1 MPLVPYARL
10 SHVGILV
17 WDLDRM
23 IDFYRRILGLTLS
36 DRGPSPRGDG
46 DYAFLSRDPNEHHQV
61 VFLTGR
67 GANVPSQIVQLSFE
81 MDNLASLRAMHAIVA
96 ADNEASDIQTRAHGI
111 AWSMYFKD
119 PEGNILET
127 FVPSPWYI
135 PAPAAVPFDFA
146 MTDEEIFST
155 VRDRLKQRPGYT
167 TYREWSEAASTRM
180 LEAGVWPGPRS

>member
-17 WDLDRM
+17 CNIERM
-23 IDFYRRILGLTLS
+23 ISFYTRILGLTIS

-46 DYAFLSRDPNEHHQV
+46 DYAFLSRDPKEHHQV

-67 GANVPSQIVQLSFE
+67 RADVPSQIVQLSFE
-81 MDNLASLRAMHAIVA
+81 LDNLASLRAMHAIVA
-96 ADNEASDIQTRAHGI
+96 ADGEATDIQTRAHGI

-135 PAPAAVPFDFA
+135 PAPAAVPFDFS
-146 MTDEEIFST
+146 MTDDQIFFS
-155 VRDRLKQRPGYT
+155 VRDALKQRPGYR
-167 TYREWSEAASTRM
+167 TYREWSEEASKRM